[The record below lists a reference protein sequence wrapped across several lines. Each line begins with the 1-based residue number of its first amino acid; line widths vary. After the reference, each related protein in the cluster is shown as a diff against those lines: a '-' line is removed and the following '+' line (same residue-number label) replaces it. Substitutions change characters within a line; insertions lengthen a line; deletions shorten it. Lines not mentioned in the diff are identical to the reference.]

1 MFTNKYNEK
10 APVFHGEGIIDV
22 TSFDTI
28 SPEDSLGFMCGCDIS
43 VFQSGKIEIRSIDNA
58 KDLLESFSAM
68 DIVRTSD
75 NINNYDPAHDMEIA
89 VITENKTLRISFQTK
104 ESKIEFCNALE
115 ERRAYNV

>member
-1 MFTNKYNEK
+1 
-10 APVFHGEGIIDV
+10 
-22 TSFDTI
+22 
-28 SPEDSLGFMCGCDIS
+28 
-43 VFQSGKIEIRSIDNA
+43 
-58 KDLLESFSAM
+58 M

-75 NINNYDPAHDMEIA
+75 NINNYDPAHDMA

>member
-28 SPEDSLGFMCGCDIS
+28 SPEDSLGYMCGCDIS

-75 NINNYDPAHDMEIA
+75 NINNYDPAHDMA
-89 VITENKTLRISFQTK
+89 VITENKTLRLSFQTK
-104 ESKIEFCNALE
+104 ESKIELCNAL
-115 ERRAYNV
+115 